1 MSRQDAAR
9 TGVDARA
16 RLVDRLPVRT
26 RLLDVDGVATSVLE
40 GGQGPPLV
48 LLHGATAAGGLV
60 WWRVLSRLA
69 ERYRVVVPDL
79 PGFGESD
86 AVEAVDAPLVGAWL
100 ARLVALTCPEP
111 PTVVA
116 HSNPGSLAARSAARD
131 ARLLGR
137 LVLVAAPGLGR
148 WRPPSPAF
156 VAAAVRMNLRP
167 SRRSIERFEEGWC
180 YRDLDRIRREDQDG
194 NEAFEVYLLSC
205 GTRPGT
211 KRAVRQVIRAGTERV
226 PDEDLRSIR
235 TPTALVWGRDDVL
248 VPRAIGEDASARLG
262 WPLHVVDEAGHL
274 PHVDAPIAFS
284 EALDLAL
291 HHPA

>member
-1 MSRQDAAR
+1 MSRQDAAQ

-16 RLVDRLPVRT
+16 RLLDRLPVQVRG
-26 RLLDVDGVATSVLE
+26 LDVDGIATSVLE

-60 WWRVLSRLA
+60 WWRVLSHLA

-79 PGFGESD
+79 PGFGASD
-86 AVEAVDAPLVGAWL
+86 AVEALDAPLVGAWL
-100 ARLVALTCPEP
+100 ARVVALTCPEP

-131 ARLLGR
+131 AGVFGR

-156 VAAAVRMNLRP
+156 VAAAVRMNVRP
-167 SRRSIERFEEGWC
+167 SRRSIERFETGWC
-180 YRDLDRIRREDQDG
+180 YRDLDRIRREDPEG
-194 NEAFEVYLLSC
+194 NEAFETYLLS
-205 GTRPGT
+205 RSAQPGT

-226 PDEDLRSIR
+226 PDEELRAIR
-235 TPTALVWGRDDVL
+235 TPTALVWGRHDVL
-248 VPRAIGEDASARLG
+248 VPRATGERASARMG
-262 WPLHVVDEAGHL
+262 WPLHLVDEAGHL
-274 PHVDAPIAFS
+274 PHVDQPVAFG